1 MDSAVRMRERFRKDE
16 SKGLKVNIFGVMF
29 SKVYGKQRKSLLS
42 EESGHSLE
50 QVSSELELNSWG
62 ACGTGGGRR
71 RALQQGAAG
80 KTKARG
86 ASVAKVRE
94 RDWPRTTQK
103 CRKRVREKMPWAWK
117 LKFRRDETLRK

>member
-1 MDSAVRMRERFRKDE
+1 MVSPGTWVETGVNRGYRLEGLVDSAVRMRERFRKDE

-62 ACGTGGGRR
+62 ACGTGRGKKEGT
-71 RALQQGAAG
+71 AAG
-80 KTKARG
+80 G
-86 ASVAKVRE
+86 SRE
-94 RDWPRTTQK
+94 DK
-103 CRKRVREKMPWAWK
+103 GKRS
-117 LKFRRDETLRK
+117 FCGQST